1 MNLLRISGNPTF
13 SPPLMGICFKKKAV
27 SQRPRLFQST
37 PLKFNIAPKNR
48 QSQKETHLPT
58 IIFQGRAVKFRGCTS
73 KKFSAFHEFS
83 AQVGILAPKEKLQGI
98 DIEPDPLTALVVR
111 VQGEGGELSRGFGW
125 RRWRWLSEKTHQLVC
140 VYLVICRKVHII
152 PQKWWVEDDPAS
164 YWDGMQGLKE
174 GNETM
179 QGFDVRMN
187 FWTPR
192 KKKERNKWPDKSI
205 QSRCFLF

>member
-1 MNLLRISGNPTF
+1 MVGRWFISFWDKRPIFRADLAVSFGGPCPVQASIIWNEAFSSPERTPNGWTCCASLVPT
-13 SPPLMGICFKKKAV
+13 SPHLWWGFVSKKKAV

-48 QSQKETHLPT
+48 QSQKETDLPT

-111 VQGEGGELSRGFGW
+111 VQGEGG
-125 RRWRWLSEKTHQLVC
+125 RWTLEVL
-140 VYLVICRKVHII
+140 
-152 PQKWWVEDDPAS
+152 D
-164 YWDGMQGLKE
+164 E
-174 GNETM
+174 GDE
-179 QGFDVRMN
+179 GGG
-187 FWTPR
+187 
-192 KKKERNKWPDKSI
+192 
-205 QSRCFLF
+205 